1 MGNGDNFAQDV
12 TEDQPM
18 NGTSEN
24 GQAEAAQDNGSA
36 EAPGRDD
43 DRYPALRRCGVR
55 RIGVASTPT
64 TSLILLPFDSL
75 ISARVN
81 KNSAASLGWRAI
93 DSTDAPMAV
102 GVVDRPSN
110 PPQSKA
116 SRLILP
122 VNH

>member
-43 DRYPALRRCGVR
+43 DRYPALWRCRLHSIDFASQIYRVSLRRLV
-55 RIGVASTPT
+55 
-64 TSLILLPFDSL
+64 F
-75 ISARVN
+75 
-81 KNSAASLGWRAI
+81 RA
-93 DSTDAPMAV
+93 
-102 GVVDRPSN
+102 
-110 PPQSKA
+110 Q
-116 SRLILP
+116 
-122 VNH
+122 